1 MARPAPKTARHT
13 VPRLWSPS
21 CLGLDCRAL
30 TPAPTPR
37 MPHDSPWALGS
48 LALLGLR
55 SARGGPEEAQARL
68 RPGCTLAPLAVPWT
82 PVPTFMVEE
91 GGTPGASASWPPPHS
106 HWLPHTRA
114 HGFQPWPL
122 PGEVCGPPAE
132 MGPAPSRWPEG
143 LGLPHSGAQA
153 WSCDSWPG
161 HDQHHAAA

>member
-1 MARPAPKTARHT
+1 MALPGTQDCPSHGAQTG
-13 VPRLWSPS
+13 SPS
-21 CLGLDCRAL
+21 CLRLDCWGL

-55 SARGGPEEAQARL
+55 SSQGGPAEAQARL
-68 RPGCTLAPLAVPWT
+68 RPSCTLAPLAVPWT
-82 PVPTFMVEE
+82 PVPTFVVEE
-91 GGTPGASASWPPPHS
+91 CLLAHLPHS
-106 HWLPHTRA
+106 HWLPHTWA
-114 HGFQPWPL
+114 HGFQPWPF

-132 MGPAPSRWPEG
+132 MGPAPSRKPEG
-143 LGLPHSGAQA
+143 LDLPHSGAQA